1 MIIMNDECWWY
12 GSQRCLVP
20 SRQWPHPGLPTWRT
34 KCRMPFKKITYIY
47 IYIFIF
53 KYIHIRIYNIY
64 NIYIYIYIYTV
75 IYIQYITSIDS
86 WGSPEGSPARYPVFC
101 PPKTVPGL
109 LSPKLCGLDF
119 DRRDP
124 TAAFVLVKIR
134 RLNHPRLV
142 QQKNVHW
149 RLEIVIQEFT
159 VYVYEVP
166 IHFLKQKKQM
176 IVLCQV
182 DFAIGA
188 LKAKSIQPKHSV
200 WKSPRLSL
208 L

>member
-1 MIIMNDECWWY
+1 M
-12 GSQRCLVP
+12 
-20 SRQWPHPGLPTWRT
+20 
-34 KCRMPFKKITYIY
+34 
-47 IYIFIF
+47 
-53 KYIHIRIYNIY
+53 
-64 NIYIYIYIYTV
+64 
-75 IYIQYITSIDS
+75 
-86 WGSPEGSPARYPVFC
+86 
-101 PPKTVPGL
+101 PGL

-166 IHFLKQKKQM
+166 IHFSKQKTNDCPLPSRLCHRSPEGKEHTTQALGM
-176 IVLCQV
+176 KESKVKSVIVCL
-182 DFAIGA
+182 I
-188 LKAKSIQPKHSV
+188 S
-200 WKSPRLSL
+200 SPILSNEWTNMPIHDRGIIEC
-208 L
+208 

>member
-1 MIIMNDECWWY
+1 M
-12 GSQRCLVP
+12 
-20 SRQWPHPGLPTWRT
+20 
-34 KCRMPFKKITYIY
+34 
-47 IYIFIF
+47 
-53 KYIHIRIYNIY
+53 
-64 NIYIYIYIYTV
+64 
-75 IYIQYITSIDS
+75 
-86 WGSPEGSPARYPVFC
+86 
-101 PPKTVPGL
+101 PGL

-166 IHFLKQKKQM
+166 IHFSKQKTNDCPLPSR
-176 IVLCQV
+176 LCHRSPEGKEHTTQ
-182 DFAIGA
+182 A
-188 LKAKSIQPKHSV
+188 LGMKESKDLLDARSGNMLA
-200 WKSPRLSL
+200 RLRNVTTQHLGLRPNCLNFVNL
-208 L
+208 LLATYRSS